1 MNNGVVQQKKR
12 TMDERLGLF
21 TEMKNYRLKKI
32 KSVVRTK
39 LKKESFVF

>member
-1 MNNGVVQQKKR
+1 MNKGVVQEKKTNDGR
-12 TMDERLGLF
+12 TTWIVQG
-21 TEMKNYRLKKI
+21 NKKLSFKKS